1 MLTRNTTFA
10 ARHVGATIA
19 WNSEITT
26 HVREDIRVAD
36 RNSDIIVIVRKNITS
51 IENSEITA
59 EAREDALKV
68 DIEGNWIWWLLM
80 AWINML
86 VWDRT

>member
-1 MLTRNTTFA
+1 MLMRNTAFA

-19 WNSEITT
+19 WNIEITT
-26 HVREDIRVAD
+26 HVREDIRVTD
-36 RNSDIIVIVRKNITS
+36 RNSDIIVIVRKDITS
-51 IENSEITA
+51 SVENSEITA
-59 EAREDALKV
+59 KAREDALKV

-86 VWDRT
+86 I